1 MLTSPPRSFF
11 HHFASQGFQARTLEK
26 KKNLPRDAHVSK
38 RNSRVFRRPE
48 DSRSVNFP
56 VKKLVSSIPPSPRPE
71 ITRVD
76 RSVARQRRKNRFLP
90 KKWTAWKW
98 TTPLGIRDVSRWI
111 VWEMKEKKNL
121 NISSIISVSTR
132 MENRWSGICCLT
144 KNVGKMFWKFQNGK
158 RWMRMMK
165 LTMEK
170 KNSEFF

>member
-1 MLTSPPRSFF
+1 MHTCRNATVACFVGRKTRGALIFRWRSSF
-11 HHFASQGFQARTLEK
+11 HPSRPHPDRKLRVLIVQYQGRGGKIDF
-26 KKNLPRDAHVSK
+26 S
-38 RNSRVFRRPE
+38 
-48 DSRSVNFP
+48 
-56 VKKLVSSIPPSPRPE
+56 
-71 ITRVD
+71 
-76 RSVARQRRKNRFLP
+76 RKNERQP
-90 KKWTAWKW
+90 RKW

-165 LTMEK
+165 LTMKK